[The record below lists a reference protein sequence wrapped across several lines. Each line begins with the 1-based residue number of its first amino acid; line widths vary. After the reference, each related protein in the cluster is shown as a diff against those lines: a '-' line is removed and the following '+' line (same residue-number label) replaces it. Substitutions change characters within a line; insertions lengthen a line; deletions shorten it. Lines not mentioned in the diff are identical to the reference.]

1 MEDKKK
7 SPLPPRQTTSEKSA
21 PKLDAGEDSVGDA
34 TRQKSAGE
42 DSMSS
47 DYFAE
52 YDDYDDFDLKGG
64 GGGGGGGCG
73 GGGSRVQKRK
83 ENRGGGAGSGSIYS
97 AKHTRIRESRK
108 KGQGSK

>member
-1 MEDKKK
+1 MDDKKK
-7 SPLPPRQTTSEKSA
+7 FTSEKSA
-21 PKLDAGEDSVGDA
+21 PKLDEGEDSVGA
-34 TRQKSAGE
+34 ATTRQKSAGE

-64 GGGGGGGCG
+64 GGGG
-73 GGGSRVQKRK
+73 SRVQKRK
-83 ENRGGGAGSGSIYS
+83 ENRGGGTGSGSVYS

-108 KGQGSK
+108 KGQGSNK